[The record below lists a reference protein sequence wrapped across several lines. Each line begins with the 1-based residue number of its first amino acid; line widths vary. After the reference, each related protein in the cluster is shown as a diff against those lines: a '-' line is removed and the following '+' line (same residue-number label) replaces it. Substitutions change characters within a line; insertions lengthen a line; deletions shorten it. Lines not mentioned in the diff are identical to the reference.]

1 MIDQMPNL
9 LGKLCPVMLM
19 SPQSVAQYINVAQE
33 PFDLVIFD
41 EASQMPTCDAVGAI
55 ARAGSAIIVGD
66 TKQMPPTNFFAI
78 SQVEDADIDDLE
90 SILDDCIALSLPM
103 RTLRWHYRSNHEELI
118 SFSNRRYYDDS
129 LITFPSADSCCT
141 HIVHQHIDGY
151 YDMGNSRTNRA
162 EAEAIVAEII
172 HRLETAPE
180 KSIGV
185 VAFSIQ
191 QSNLIEDLMSEAFA
205 ANPALDRLNATNVEP
220 LFIKNLENVQG
231 DERDVILLS
240 IGYGPDKDGKVSM
253 NFGPLNKA
261 GGGRR
266 LNVAI
271 TRARHEMKIFSTLR
285 SEDIDPRRTQAEGV
299 LDLKAFLQFAES
311 GKLYNKEIYAEKS
324 SVIAE
329 QLRRWLQSL
338 GYEAVC
344 NVGKSTCNV
353 DVAVFAPDS
362 KERYQLGIVI
372 NGVNHYKLDTTRDRE
387 IVCPRVLQYLG
398 WNLYRVNVVDWFR
411 NPDFV
416 KSEILHLL
424 Q

>member
-1 MIDQMPNL
+1 
-9 LGKLCPVMLM
+9 
-19 SPQSVAQYINVAQE
+19 
-33 PFDLVIFD
+33 
-41 EASQMPTCDAVGAI
+41 
-55 ARAGSAIIVGD
+55 
-66 TKQMPPTNFFAI
+66 
-78 SQVEDADIDDLE
+78 
-90 SILDDCIALSLPM
+90 
-103 RTLRWHYRSNHEELI
+103 
-118 SFSNRRYYDDS
+118 
-129 LITFPSADSCCT
+129 
-141 HIVHQHIDGY
+141 
-151 YDMGNSRTNRA
+151 
-162 EAEAIVAEII
+162 
-172 HRLETAPE
+172 
-180 KSIGV
+180 
-185 VAFSIQ
+185 
-191 QSNLIEDLMSEAFA
+191 MSEAFA
-205 ANPALDRLNATNVEP
+205 ANPTLDRLNATNVEP

-311 GKLYNKEIYAEKS
+311 GMLHNKEICVGKS